1 MTKILTLAAIVAI
14 GVGLGFAGPAAAQQK
29 TIKLGTEGA
38 YKPFNYIDASG
49 KVQGFDIEIGNA
61 LCAKMNA
68 KCEWVT
74 QDWDGII
81 PALLVKKFDAI
92 IASMSITEER
102 KKSVDFTE
110 RYYFTPAQFI
120 AKKGV
125 TFTATPEGLKG
136 KTVGVQRATIHE
148 NYLEQKLKGVVT
160 VKHYDTQENANLD
173 LAAGRLDAVL
183 ADSTVLLDFLN
194 SPEGK
199 DFANLGAPIVDP
211 SIFGVGA
218 GIAVRKGDNDLREA
232 FNRALKEITDDG
244 TYKKINDKYFP
255 FSIR

>member
-81 PALLVKKFDAI
+81 PALLV
-92 IASMSITEER
+92 
-102 KKSVDFTE
+102 
-110 RYYFTPAQFI
+110 
-120 AKKGV
+120 
-125 TFTATPEGLKG
+125 
-136 KTVGVQRATIHE
+136 
-148 NYLEQKLKGVVT
+148 
-160 VKHYDTQENANLD
+160 
-173 LAAGRLDAVL
+173 
-183 ADSTVLLDFLN
+183 
-194 SPEGK
+194 
-199 DFANLGAPIVDP
+199 
-211 SIFGVGA
+211 
-218 GIAVRKGDNDLREA
+218 
-232 FNRALKEITDDG
+232 
-244 TYKKINDKYFP
+244 
-255 FSIR
+255 